1 MHICAKPGRECSAGL
16 FVCRRKTIW
25 QKPRGFPAGLFV
37 MQKNKP
43 GAAHN
48 VCAVFMLDEC
58 IEGCIINAYLMNI
71 YSDARKP
78 ANRPRSAE
86 CGKRNIV

>member
-1 MHICAKPGRECSAGL
+1 MAEIERISGG
-16 FVCRRKTIW
+16 FVCYT
-25 QKPRGFPAGLFV
+25 
-37 MQKNKP
+37 KNNP

-58 IEGCIINAYLMNI
+58 IEGCIISAYLMNI

-86 CGKRNIV
+86 CGKRDIV

>member
-1 MHICAKPGRECSAGL
+1 MPHKNNLAEIERISGE
-16 FVCRRKTIW
+16 FVCYTE
-25 QKPRGFPAGLFV
+25 
-37 MQKNKP
+37 NKP

-58 IEGCIINAYLMNI
+58 IEGCIIRAYLMNI

-78 ANRPRSAE
+78 ANRPAALSVER
-86 CGKRNIV
+86 GI